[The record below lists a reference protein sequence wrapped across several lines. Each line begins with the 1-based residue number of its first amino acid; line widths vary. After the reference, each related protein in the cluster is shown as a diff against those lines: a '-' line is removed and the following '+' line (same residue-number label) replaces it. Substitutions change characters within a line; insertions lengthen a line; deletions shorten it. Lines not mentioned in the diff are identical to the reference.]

1 MLDRQIRKK
10 VEWAFYNY
18 KDLKK
23 ASNQNLEDIAESHAT
38 VNYGKIASK
47 TFSGNGV
54 ENALIKAMDRDY
66 AGQWCNIV
74 ECTINHFKDT
84 GKDDFIKYK
93 FFDRLGE
100 FWLCDKL
107 YLERRALFR
116 WAEEILT
123 YAAMVALQE
132 NLIKI
137 L

>member
-23 ASNQNLEDIAESHAT
+23 TSKQNITDIAESHIT
-38 VNYGKIASK
+38 VDYGKISAKS
-47 TFSGNGV
+47 SAHNGIESV
-54 ENALIKAMDRDY
+54 LVKAMDKDY

-74 ECTINHFKDT
+74 EVTLSHFKNT
-84 GKDDFIKYK
+84 GKDDFIKFKY
-93 FFDRLGE
+93 FDRLGE

-107 YLERRALFR
+107 CVERRALFR
-116 WAEEILT
+116 WAEEVMT

-132 NLIKI
+132 DLIKI
-137 L
+137 I